1 MNDEP
6 RSPDGKPVV
15 EFSTKSGWSKWLDKN
30 HDKSTGVWLRLA
42 KKDSGLKSVSRNDAL
57 DVALCFGWID
67 GMAKS
72 EGDETWLQKFTPRTK
87 RSIWSKKN
95 RDNVQRLIDAGDMRP
110 AGLAEID
117 RAKGD
122 GRWDAAYDSP
132 RTISV
137 PDDLQQAIDAN
148 KKAKKFFETLDSK
161 NRYAVLFRIHNARR
175 PETRARRISE
185 FVEMLARGEKIHG

>member
-1 MNDEP
+1 MGQESK
-6 RSPDGKPVV
+6 SPDGKPVV
-15 EFSTKSGWSKWLDKN
+15 EFGSKTAWSKWLDKN
-30 HDKSTGVWLRLA
+30 HDESSGVWLRLA
-42 KKDSGLKSVSRNDAL
+42 KKDSGLKSVSRSDAL

-72 EGDETWLQKFTPRTK
+72 EGDATWLQKFTPRTK

-95 RDNVQRLIDAGDMRP
+95 RDNVQRLIDSGDMRP

-117 RAKGD
+117 RAKSD

-137 PDDLQQAIDAN
+137 PDDLQIALAAN
-148 KKAKKFFETLDSK
+148 KKAKKFFEALDSK
-161 NRYAVLFRIHNARR
+161 NRYAVLFRIHNAKR
-175 PETRARRISE
+175 PETRAKRIGE
-185 FVEMLARGEKIHG
+185 FVEMLARGEKFH